1 MTIRTDLRQLRQVWP
16 SQDRPLT
23 EQEESW
29 YLSLSEPATIPVIW
43 RCADELA
50 QREYLAETGRRA
62 FHSDPIYGVCVHG
75 LGDGWHPHTTVE
87 ERAGRSRAQLDRLDQ
102 LRRDRGDDAGLT
114 AWLETADAAGWPPLY
129 AGEHGVMDR
138 ARFDAALQRERDR
151 LDSHRRASSLVAE
164 RWRRDHPAWREGLD
178 PAAAAALDRQLEA
191 ENADLWRPL
200 WEALRS

>member
-1 MTIRTDLRQLRQVWP
+1 MTIRTNLRALRQVWP

-29 YLSLSEPATIPVIW
+29 YLSLSEPATIAVVW
-43 RCADELA
+43 RTADELA
-50 QREYLAETGRRA
+50 QRAYLAETGHRA
-62 FHSDPIYGVCVHG
+62 FHSDPPYGNWVHG
-75 LGDGWHPHTTVE
+75 PGDGWFYYTTVE
-87 ERAGRSRAQLDRLDQ
+87 ERAERSRAQLDRLDQ

-114 AWLETADAAGWPPLY
+114 AWVETADAAGWPPLWP
-129 AGEHGVMDR
+129 AEQGVMDR

-191 ENADLWRPL
+191 ENVDLWRPL